1 MLPNAE
7 LPLLWGCPRR
17 ASQEGTCPAG
27 SGVLA
32 LATAL
37 PPLARP
43 HLESTADAHM
53 GLTGPH
59 GAGGGWGWGVGCA
72 APAKCG
78 VRKRVRR
85 RRQPTVHPSAQTH
98 NALQHL
104 ERITATGNPV
114 TRTHFLLFC
123 IKTVP
128 GRQLRYHLCGEL

>member
-59 GAGGGWGWGVGCA
+59 GAGGGVGVGGGLC
-72 APAKCG
+72 CSCQ
-78 VRKRVRR
+78 VRG
-85 RRQPTVHPSAQTH
+85 QEEGQEATTTYSASECTDS
-98 NALQHL
+98 
-104 ERITATGNPV
+104 
-114 TRTHFLLFC
+114 
-123 IKTVP
+123 
-128 GRQLRYHLCGEL
+128 